1 MAVIAPPHGPWD
13 DHVGD
18 WACNGNAL
26 ASARVAKNATI
37 NNPHLRLVTK
47 PLLQHTARPR
57 SLRECGPCLAA
68 DGLREIVFI
77 LADCEFE

>member
-18 WACNGNAL
+18 WACNGAAP
-26 ASARVAKNATI
+26 ASAWVAKNATI

-47 PLLQHTARPR
+47 PLLQHTTRARSATRCSRPQYTLSR
-57 SLRECGPCLAA
+57 TLAQ
-68 DGLREIVFI
+68 
-77 LADCEFE
+77 